1 MRWSRRGFLRSIY
14 RSSFTVAAEQVVAS
28 FASPHSGRALAAL
41 LQSPSRPTPH
51 FIDVAAEAGLDVSIV
66 CGKPHDKD
74 FLLEMTGCGVA
85 FYDYDHDGWLDIF
98 FVNGSTFDFDEV
110 DVRPSN
116 RLFHNNRDGTFTD
129 VTAKAGLTRS
139 GWGQGCCI
147 GDYDNDGLDDLF
159 VTYWGQ
165 NILYRNQGDGTFVDV
180 THEAGLGLEVRE
192 WNTGCYFLDY
202 DRDGPP

>member
-1 MRWSRRGFLRSIY
+1 
-14 RSSFTVAAEQVVAS
+14 
-28 FASPHSGRALAAL
+28 
-41 LQSPSRPTPH
+41 
-51 FIDVAAEAGLDVSIV
+51 
-66 CGKPHDKD
+66 
-74 FLLEMTGCGVA
+74 MTGCEVA

-147 GDYDNDGLDDLF
+147 GDYDNNGLDDLF

-192 WNTGCYFLDY
+192 WNTGCCFLDY
-202 DRDGPP
+202 DRDGHLDLFVARYIQFDPRGDPGAGGSEYCQ